1 MFVEAQRPVEV
12 GAKPAMVKPL
22 AGSATVAAASHADD
36 DDDDDDDKLNIGN
49 KSRAIKPLKASSTDI
64 GTALVSGGKTIK

>member
-1 MFVEAQRPVEV
+1 
-12 GAKPAMVKPL
+12 MVKPL

-36 DDDDDDDKLNIGN
+36 DDDDDDKLLIGN

-64 GTALVSGGKTIK
+64 GTAPVSGKTIK